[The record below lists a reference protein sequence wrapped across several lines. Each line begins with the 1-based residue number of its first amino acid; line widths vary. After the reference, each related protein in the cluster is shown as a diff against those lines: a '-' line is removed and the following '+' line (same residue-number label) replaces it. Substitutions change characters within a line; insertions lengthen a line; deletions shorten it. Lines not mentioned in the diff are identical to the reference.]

1 MLRPSSIFFKTLFFC
16 ASFFIFSCGNNS
28 GSDPHLSIEEIEE
41 LTEINLVGK
50 WKIRRPA
57 SAFGKSASGLKNE
70 PCNLDEI
77 EFFEDGSYLLLVST
91 VASGGD
97 DKKIYRGKYGIA
109 YTEANNEITLTRI
122 VLMDEN
128 YNTSS
133 TVPEVGTIATLT
145 ELDLTSTNI
154 SFTVV
159 FGEGTSTFCTTGT
172 AVELSG
178 EKSEAIAPDANEDS
192 NHAKLTKA
200 WRLIQISATVEG
212 TTDPNGTQ
220 QNLCY
225 FLEGERQDRCEDD
238 NGNIAEDCPYTSSL
252 TLLISEYGTYLFTF
266 YNASGNI
273 LSEELGD
280 WRWRET
286 TPSYTEF
293 EVKAPDETY
302 SESSTVIYVR
312 SITESTLTLREI
324 SQEEDEEGNAI
335 TLYLDYEFQLAS
347 SPYQN
352 TECSTND

>member
-159 FGEGTSTFCTTGT
+159 FGEGTSTFCTRNCCGRAERKVKPLHYNEAETP
-172 AVELSG
+172 AVVILQG
-178 EKSEAIAPDANEDS
+178 ERP
-192 NHAKLTKA
+192 
-200 WRLIQISATVEG
+200 
-212 TTDPNGTQ
+212 PNGTQ

-238 NGNIAEDCPYTSSL
+238 NGNIAEDCPYASSL

-266 YNASGNI
+266 YNTSGNI

-293 EVKAPDETY
+293 EVKAPGETY